1 MLTVTELSALLQ
13 KAISEGKGDYQVRSS
28 EFEYHD
34 ITEDHFHLDD
44 ENKTFWYE
52 A

>member
-1 MLTVTELSALLQ
+1 MTVEELRDLLQ
-13 KAISEGKGDYQVRSS
+13 KLVDDGKGDYQVRSS
-28 EFEYHD
+28 EFEYHE
-34 ITEDHFHLDD
+34 ITADYFHEDD